1 MRKTLAWAFVGAA
14 LAVLAVACAGSSP
27 TPTPGPR
34 TGTVPPSPTGEAS
47 PPASRA
53 GPLPDVPFEQ
63 GDRTRGEK
71 LFSSVGCIGCHTV
84 KGVGG
89 SVGPDLSAVA
99 SRAPDRARAQGLDRP
114 ELYFVQSVV
123 YPRAYVVQGFSPVMP
138 DWKQLQLTEKDLA
151 DLVAFLKTLTGQ

>member
-1 MRKTLAWAFVGAA
+1 MKTDLALTFGIVA
-14 LAVLAVACAGSSP
+14 LAVLAVACARSSP
-27 TPTPGPR
+27 APGPG
-34 TGTVPPSPTGEAS
+34 TGTALSSPRSVAS
-47 PPASRA
+47 PPAPGA
-53 GPLPDVPFEQ
+53 GPLPEVPFEE

-89 SVGPDLSAVA
+89 NVGPDLSAVA
-99 SRAPDRARAQGLDRP
+99 SRAPGRARAQGLDRP

-123 YPRAYVVQGFSPVMP
+123 YPRAYVVQGFNPVMP
-138 DWKQLQLTEKDLA
+138 DWKQMQLTEKDLA